1 MPKHSHHTLEAVRE
15 EVLRLLTEAAPDHLK
30 TNELSK
36 KLGIPATAPDYELV
50 RQALDQLTD
59 EGRVIRGPRRRYHL
73 AIPDVAI
80 EGRLEMAG
88 RNRWLVVP
96 QQGMDAAIQI
106 DARSTWTALHG
117 DTVRVKLTAPAR
129 FGQRPEGEVI
139 RVVRRATDTVVGT
152 LKHGNR
158 TFYVDPDDRKI
169 HHDIGIY
176 KNQIGVAKVGEKVL
190 VKLREWNDPYL
201 QPEGT
206 IIRTLG
212 RAGEMGAEI
221 ASIAL
226 KHRLPHNFPDDVLS
240 EAEAFPDFIP
250 PDEIAQRRDLRGM
263 DLFTIDPHD
272 ARDFDDAV
280 SVQLHDDGEVTIGVH
295 IADVSYYVREGSAL
309 DREALKRGTSV
320 YLVTGVIPMLPE
332 RLSNNLCSLRPDEDR
347 LAYSVFVRLS
357 ARGAIREYEVAKSVI
372 RSKRRFSYEEA
383 LQVLETGEGD
393 FAEQLLALNRMAH
406 ILREGRR
413 RKGSVEFDR
422 AELRFKLDEQNQ
434 PVEVIQKRATESTR
448 LIEDCMLLANRVVA
462 QHIATRKFPKG
473 NEPGANL
480 NPFIYRIHDTPPKDK
495 LIELAAFVK
504 RLGFNLPTDNVQPKD
519 IQKLLDTVRGSEHEE
534 AINELT
540 LRSMAK
546 AVYSEHNVGHFGLAF
561 QHYTHFTSPIRRYPD
576 LIVHRMLAEYE
587 AGMPVRRRNEY
598 AAELGA
604 IADQCSERE
613 RAAVE
618 AERDSIKIAQVQFV
632 KRHVGDT
639 FAARISGVMPFGMF
653 AQITSLGIEG
663 LIPVRMMD
671 DDFYTFDEASLTFR
685 GRRTRRTFRIGDP
698 IFVRVVR
705 VDELRAE
712 IDMEL
717 VEESEHSNEEFP
729 AKGLPT
735 NRPASRTSAPS
746 PQKQQRSKKKKG
758 GKRG

>member
-15 EVLRLLTEAAPDHLK
+15 EIIRLLTEAAPDHLK

-36 KLGIPATAPDYELV
+36 KLGIPATHPDYELV
-50 RQALDQLTD
+50 REALDRLTD
-59 EGRVIRGPRRRYHL
+59 EGIITRGARRRYHL
-73 AIPDVAI
+73 AIPDVAV

-96 QQGMDAAIQI
+96 KQGIEAAIEI
-106 DARSTWTALHG
+106 DHRSTWTALHG
-117 DTVRVKLTAPAR
+117 DTVRAKITVPAR
-129 FGQRPEGEVI
+129 FGERPEGEVV
-139 RVVRRATDTVVGT
+139 RVIQRATETVVGT
-152 LKHGNR
+152 LKHGSR
-158 TFYVDPDDRKI
+158 KFYVEPDDRKI
-169 HHDIGIY
+169 HHTIGIY

-190 VKLREWNDPYL
+190 VKLRDWSDPYHE
-201 QPEGT
+201 PEGT

-226 KHRLPHNFPDDVLS
+226 KHRLPHHFPDDVIR
-240 EAEAFPDFIP
+240 EAESFPDHIP
-250 PDEIAQRRDLRGM
+250 AEELANRRDLRSM
-263 DLFTIDPHD
+263 NLFTIDPHD

-280 SVQLHDDGEVTIGVH
+280 SVQQHEDGEMTVGVH

-309 DREALKRGTSV
+309 DKEALKRGTSV

-357 ARGAIREYEVAKSVI
+357 PRGAIRDYEVVKSVI
-372 RSKRRFSYEEA
+372 RSKRRFTYEEA

-393 FAEQLLALNRMAH
+393 FSEELLALNRMAH
-406 ILREGRR
+406 VLRDNRR
-413 RKGSVEFDR
+413 RKGSVDFDR
-422 AELRFKLDEQNQ
+422 AELRFKLDEQNN
-434 PVEVIQKRATESTR
+434 PIEVVQKHATESTR

-462 QHIATRKFPKG
+462 EHIATRKFPKG
-473 NEPGANL
+473 KERGTNL

-495 LIELAAFVK
+495 LQELAAFVK
-504 RLGFNLPTDNVQPKD
+504 RLGYNLPTDNVKPKD

-561 QHYTHFTSPIRRYPD
+561 PHYTHFTSPIRRYPD

-587 AGMPVRRRNEY
+587 EGMSVRRRNEY

-639 FAARISGVMPFGMF
+639 FPARISGVMPFGIF

-663 LIPVRMMD
+663 LVRVRMMD
-671 DDFYTFDEASLTFR
+671 DDFYTFDEASLSFR
-685 GRRTRRTFRIGDP
+685 GRNTRRTYRIGDP

-717 VEESEHSNEEFP
+717 IEEADHASESFP
-729 AKGLPT
+729 ANLSPT
-735 NRPASRTSAPS
+735 RSTPRRSTITKTS
-746 PQKQQRSKKKKG
+746 KQQRKKKG
-758 GKRG
+758 GKKKR